1 MRDMSIK
8 TGEGGW
14 QTSGRRWYDE
24 VKDITTRL
32 VRINSISPSVAGE
45 NACAVEIHSILEAR
59 GLKPAYW
66 ELPDGRRNLWAMV
79 EGGAVPPDADRIPT
93 VILIGHHDTAG
104 VQDYDPELDPFDP
117 QGLEEVFFERCE
129 KNFIAEDELLVDA
142 SSQQWMFGRGS
153 FDMKSGVA
161 AQAAV
166 MGALAR
172 SKDSLPGNVVMVT
185 TADEEVESAGIMR
198 AVEGLVK
205 LRETHNLDYVGVINS
220 DYTAPREPG
229 DDNRYI
235 YRGTI
240 GKLLVCFYVRGC
252 ETHVGEA
259 FRGLDANLIAANLI
273 QETNLNVELCDE
285 ADGEIT
291 VPPLTQKQRDFKA
304 RYDAQTPISSV
315 VHCSCLTHGW
325 TPQDVLVKMVALAGR
340 ALSSANH
347 RRVVQWGEYAQRQHS
362 ALAIDDLGGKV
373 WTYQQLYEAV
383 ADRVHPADRVHSEEK
398 LRRAQPDLKH
408 QLEARAFGYVRKAR
422 QMLAQLSQPERDFL
436 IDNGQLVGID
446 SRERS
451 LIIVRALV
459 DIAIQEQVFDSRKPA
474 IVVYFAPPFFP
485 PVRGDEESRLS
496 KAISAEV
503 RTGAYGDIRFRS
515 FYPYV
520 SDISY
525 MRVDQAVYESLP
537 VLVKNF
543 PLWRDRNE
551 EISEDL
557 RDEYFI
563 IPFDLIRE
571 LDCDVANIGPWGKEA
586 HGKGERV
593 YMPYSF
599 ETVPE
604 LIYNV
609 ICRVLGDSVT

>member
-1 MRDMSIK
+1 MTTE
-8 TGEGGW
+8 TGK
-14 QTSGRRWYDE
+14 RWYDD

-32 VRINSISPSVAGE
+32 VRINSISPNLEGE
-45 NACAVEIHSILEAR
+45 NACAAEIYRILEEQ

-66 ELPDGRRNLWAMV
+66 EMKGDERKIVWAML
-79 EGGAVPPDADRIPT
+79 EGGAVPTDTDKIPT
-93 VILIGHHDTAG
+93 IILIGHLDTG
-104 VQDYDPELDPFDP
+104 DIQDYGAELDPFSP
-117 QGLEEVFFERCE
+117 QTLQEVLFKRYK
-129 KNFIAEDELLVDA
+129 KNPDAEDELLLDA
-142 SSQQWMFGRGS
+142 ASQNWMFGRGS

-161 AQAAV
+161 AQIVV
-166 MGALAR
+166 MGALAKVR
-172 SKDSLPGNVVMVT
+172 SSLPGNVVMIAT
-185 TADEEVESAGIMR
+185 PDEEVESAGIMA
-198 AVEGLVK
+198 AVEELVK
-205 LRETHNLDYVGVINS
+205 LREDHHLDYVGVINS

-229 DDNRYI
+229 DNNRYI

-240 GKLLVCFYVRGC
+240 GKLLACFYVRGC

-291 VPPLTQKQRDFKA
+291 VPPVTQKQRDSKV

-315 VHCSCLTHGW
+315 VYCSVLTHSW
-325 TPQDVLVKMVALAGR
+325 TPQDVLVKMVAAASR
-340 ALSSANH
+340 ALSKANH
-347 RRVVQWGEYAQRQHS
+347 KRIVQWGEYARRQNS
-362 ALAIDDLGGKV
+362 AMAIEDLGGRV

-383 ADRVHPADRVHSEEK
+383 EEK
-398 LRRAQPDLKH
+398 LGHTEPDLK
-408 QLEARAFGYVRKAR
+408 QQIEERAFGYVMQAR
-422 QMLAQLSQPERDFL
+422 QMLEQLSQSERDFL

-446 SRERS
+446 SREKS
-451 LIIVRALV
+451 LIIVKALV
-459 DIAIQEQVFDSRKPA
+459 ETASREKVIDLRKPA

-485 PVRGDEESRLS
+485 PIRGNRESRLNR
-496 KAISAEV
+496 AIAAEV
-503 RTGAYGDIRFRS
+503 STGAYGDVQFRG

-525 MRVDQAVYESLP
+525 MRVDEAVYKSLP
-537 VLVKNF
+537 TLEKNF

-551 EISEDL
+551 EISEHP
-557 RDEYFI
+557 RDEYYS
-563 IPFDLIRE
+563 IPFDLMHE

-604 LIYNV
+604 LLYNV
-609 ICRVLGDSVT
+609 ILRALGDSPVNI